1 MRRWRVYKSS
11 LFFMMAFEECIDIS
25 RLDGRFD
32 LYPSSFCFRDGWSF
46 YIKDWEDYLMVLEGE

>member
-1 MRRWRVYKSS
+1 
-11 LFFMMAFEECIDIS
+11 MMALEECIDIS